1 MANVTDQL
9 ANERTFLAY
18 LRTALAAIGF
28 GFVIA
33 RFGLFVRE
41 LAATTGMSEPN
52 TAGISAPLG
61 VLMIAV
67 GIALAIF
74 GGYRYAVVA
83 RSIAQGTQAQLS
95 VRAATAVVVA
105 LCALGFITAFV
116 IYHT

>member
-1 MANVTDQL
+1 MANATDHL

-18 LRTALAAIGF
+18 LRTALACIGF

-41 LAATTGMSEPN
+41 LAATTGMHEN
-52 TAGISAPLG
+52 TAGVSAPLG
-61 VLMIAV
+61 IVMIVA

-74 GGYRYAVVA
+74 GGYRYALVTRA
-83 RSIAQGTQAQLS
+83 LAQGRESLLS
-95 VRAATAVVVA
+95 VRAAAIAVVV
-105 LCALGFITAFV
+105 LCALGLITAIV

>member
-18 LRTALAAIGF
+18 LRTALACIGF

-41 LAATTGMSEPN
+41 LAATTGMHEA
-52 TAGISAPLG
+52 TAGVSAPLG
-61 VLMIAV
+61 VLMIGV
-67 GIALAIF
+67 GIVLAIF
-74 GGYRYAVVA
+74 GGYRYALVA

-95 VRAATAVVVA
+95 VRAATAAVVA
-105 LCALGFITAFV
+105 LCGLGLITAFV

>member
-18 LRTALAAIGF
+18 LRTALACIGF
-28 GFVIA
+28 GFVVA

-41 LAATTGMSEPN
+41 LAATTGMHEA
-52 TAGISAPLG
+52 TANVSAPLG
-61 VLMIAV
+61 VLMIGV
-67 GIALAIF
+67 GIAFALF

-83 RSIAQGTQAQLS
+83 RALAQGREVTLS
-95 VRAATAVVVA
+95 VRAAAIAVIV
-105 LCALGFITAFV
+105 LCALGLITAFV